1 MNNFMNNFMLI
12 LGTRII
18 IERFMNI
25 FVNVNYNAILTL
37 L

>member
-1 MNNFMNNFMLI
+1 MNNFMLI

-37 L
+37 S

>member
-1 MNNFMNNFMLI
+1 MNNFMLI